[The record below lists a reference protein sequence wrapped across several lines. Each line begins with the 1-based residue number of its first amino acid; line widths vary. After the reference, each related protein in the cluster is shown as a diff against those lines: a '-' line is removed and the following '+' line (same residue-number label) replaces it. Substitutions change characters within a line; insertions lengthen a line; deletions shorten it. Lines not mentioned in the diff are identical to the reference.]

1 MGQVGLLGLQVGPGG
16 QLRQDLDCFGTY
28 STHAPTCD
36 NVRVQVGQMGQ
47 VGQVG
52 QLVPTW
58 DQMGQVR
65 QMGVEA
71 ASGPTWGQ
79 VGPGGQ
85 LRGLLGVKCAQ
96 VRWAAEAR
104 LGLLRYILYTC
115 PNL

>member
-1 MGQVGLLGLQVGPGG
+1 MHTLHI
-16 QLRQDLDCFGTY
+16 D
-28 STHAPTCD
+28 
-36 NVRVQVGQMGQ
+36 VRVQVGQMGQ

-52 QLVPTW
+52 LL
-58 DQMGQVR
+58 GANLGSNGSSGR
-65 QMGVEA
+65 NGR
-71 ASGPTWGQ
+71 GPTWGVEWAR

-96 VRWAAEAR
+96 VSWAAEAR